1 MQILR
6 IHIENFGKLHDFDM
20 EFREGLNH
28 INAANGWG
36 KSTLAAFLK
45 AVFYGLE
52 ATTRRSLK
60 ENERKK
66 YLPWQGGAF
75 GGSVEFS
82 AGERCY
88 RAERFFGMKERED
101 TFCLYDLVTG
111 LPSSDY
117 TERLG
122 EELFR
127 LDRSAFERSSYFA
140 QQDFSVTVNDSMNA
154 RLTRVEEEAGDMQ
167 NYEKACISLENRM
180 KYYRKLGNR
189 GRIPE
194 LQEMIRRLQEEL
206 ENCRFKEKNLEEQK
220 RMMAQKESQD
230 QKLQQEIRAAEEQI
244 QAKNGQAALD
254 AHRERLESLKEE
266 AQGRAD
272 ILRETQEK
280 LEAFEPAPPE
290 EEELDQCQ
298 RLIIK
303 LQEVT
308 RGIDGEM
315 SRARELD
322 RRAEELRREGK
333 REKTG
338 IKFWLPAGGI
348 LLAGIAA
355 LARGPLIPGLVLA
368 VSGILLLLMAA
379 AKEWQKKEQRQ
390 KKAREL
396 HEIGKQHTELLE
408 SCRKLQEQEG
418 TLREEIKGILMVD
431 PVQEDDEHALE
442 EALQKE
448 RKRSRRYGELLR
460 DYGIQKKEAGKSR
473 MAYEQFRDGLLP
485 EELARMHQPS
495 VTVQEKADLE
505 RKLRM
510 MQEQRKTL
518 QKEIGHIQNQIQN
531 LSGEAERIP
540 ELEKETERLKGELEA
555 SEREH
560 RLLGTTL
567 QYLKEAR
574 NRFSSRYLECLQQ
587 NFLHYL
593 KALDPEGE
601 SEPILD
607 VKLQVKIPKGGA
619 ARELAYFSAGEQD
632 LIRIAERF
640 AVVDALY
647 EKEQPVLILD
657 DPFVNLD
664 PERYERALAFIKEMS
679 KRRQM
684 IYFTCRG

>member
-1 MQILR
+1 M
-6 IHIENFGKLHDFDM
+6 
-20 EFREGLNH
+20 
-28 INAANGWG
+28 
-36 KSTLAAFLK
+36 
-45 AVFYGLE
+45 
-52 ATTRRSLK
+52 
-60 ENERKK
+60 
-66 YLPWQGGAF
+66 
-75 GGSVEFS
+75 
-82 AGERCY
+82 
-88 RAERFFGMKERED
+88 
-101 TFCLYDLVTG
+101 
-111 LPSSDY
+111 
-117 TERLG
+117 
-122 EELFR
+122 
-127 LDRSAFERSSYFA
+127 
-140 QQDFSVTVNDSMNA
+140 TVNDSMNA

-254 AHRERLESLKEE
+254 ARRERLESLKEE

-322 RRAEELRREGK
+322 SRAEELRGEGK

-338 IKFWLPAGGI
+338 IKFWLPAGGV

-355 LARGPLIPGLVLA
+355 LAWGPLIPGLVLA
-368 VSGILLLLMAA
+368 AAGILLLFMAA

-408 SCRKLQEQEG
+408 SCRKLREQEG
-418 TLREEIKGILMVD
+418 ALREEIKGILMVD

-473 MAYEQFRDGLLP
+473 MAYEQFRDGLPP

-510 MQEQRKTL
+510 LQEQRKTL

-540 ELEKETERLKGELEA
+540 ELEEETERLKGELEA

-619 ARELAYFSAGEQD
+619 SRELAYFSAGEQD

>member
-244 QAKNGQAALD
+244 QVKNGQAALD

-322 RRAEELRREGK
+322 RR
-333 REKTG
+333 
-338 IKFWLPAGGI
+338 
-348 LLAGIAA
+348 
-355 LARGPLIPGLVLA
+355 
-368 VSGILLLLMAA
+368 
-379 AKEWQKKEQRQ
+379 
-390 KKAREL
+390 
-396 HEIGKQHTELLE
+396 
-408 SCRKLQEQEG
+408 
-418 TLREEIKGILMVD
+418 
-431 PVQEDDEHALE
+431 
-442 EALQKE
+442 
-448 RKRSRRYGELLR
+448 GE
-460 DYGIQKKEAGKSR
+460 
-473 MAYEQFRDGLLP
+473 
-485 EELARMHQPS
+485 
-495 VTVQEKADLE
+495 
-505 RKLRM
+505 
-510 MQEQRKTL
+510 
-518 QKEIGHIQNQIQN
+518 
-531 LSGEAERIP
+531 
-540 ELEKETERLKGELEA
+540 
-555 SEREH
+555 
-560 RLLGTTL
+560 
-567 QYLKEAR
+567 
-574 NRFSSRYLECLQQ
+574 
-587 NFLHYL
+587 
-593 KALDPEGE
+593 
-601 SEPILD
+601 
-607 VKLQVKIPKGGA
+607 
-619 ARELAYFSAGEQD
+619 
-632 LIRIAERF
+632 
-640 AVVDALY
+640 
-647 EKEQPVLILD
+647 
-657 DPFVNLD
+657 
-664 PERYERALAFIKEMS
+664 
-679 KRRQM
+679 
-684 IYFTCRG
+684 